1 MPSMQPTV
9 ESFPLRTMRIT
20 VETHVKATPVQVFA
34 ALTTGVALWW
44 SAGHLENEKL
54 ARDLILEPRLGGR
67 FYESWDQPASDKSGS
82 LLGNVIQIRRS
93 EVIKIAGFFGLEEQ
107 CAYGVLSIHLR
118 RHRDGVTVHLS
129 HDAIGNIDD
138 EIQKRMADT
147 WQDLL
152 SALKE
157 LVEKHHSH
165 GLRSDPALED

>member
-1 MPSMQPTV
+1 MVTV
-9 ESFPLRTMRIT
+9 ETFPLRSMRIV
-20 VETHVKATPVQVFA
+20 VEEIVKATPSQVFA

-67 FYESWDQPASDKSGS
+67 FYETWEQPASDKDGS
-82 LLGNVIQIRRS
+82 LLGNVIQIRRAQ
-93 EVIKIAGFFGLEEQ
+93 VIKIAGFFGLEDH

-118 RHRDGVTVHLS
+118 KHQDEVIVHLC
-129 HDAIGNIDD
+129 HEAIGNIDD
-138 EIQKRMADT
+138 AVQNQMAKS
-147 WQDLL
+147 WQELL

-157 LVEKHHSH
+157 LVESHHSH